1 MKRTNPDPFEDFRV
15 VHSNGMALIWAALR
29 KSPRGLMPRD
39 VVVLFRIV
47 DCTDYRTGKAKVTVN
62 QLAEDV
68 AMQPTHCSLS
78 ISRLKKELLVVTV
91 RDPET
96 GGRYFLPNP
105 YLTSSTKAKQA
116 YLWQLFQAAMD

>member
-1 MKRTNPDPFEDFRV
+1 MKRTDPDLFDDYRV
-15 VHSNGMALIWAALR
+15 VHSEGMALIWAALR

-47 DCTDYRTGKAKVTVN
+47 DCTNYRTGKAKITVN

-68 AMQPTHCSLS
+68 AMQPSNVSLA
-78 ISRLKKELLVVTV
+78 ISRLKKEMLVATV

-105 YLTSSTKAKQA
+105 YLTSSSRQKQA
-116 YLWQLFQAAMD
+116 YLWQLFQQARE